1 MTPDAILGNFH
12 DPKIWRDSNG
22 EIRLRLNLD
31 QFSVEAFVNDGEVKI
46 NVAKDD
52 LLSEKGHEIV

>member
-22 EIRLRLNLD
+22 EIRLRLILD
-31 QFSVEAFVNDGEVKI
+31 RVSVEAFVNDGEVKI
-46 NVAKDD
+46 DVAKYD
-52 LLSEKGHEIV
+52 LFSEKGHETV